1 MTQFAEEVQK
11 IIYECLEVRRAE
23 LRKALIHNTIAFNNP
38 MLKDFYWKLNVVL
51 SSDKMTQINEP
62 LINLDL
68 NINEPK
74 NGVQTQNIVSLE
86 MNREELSQVI
96 KTLEEAQQELKQSFQ

>member
-1 MTQFAEEVQK
+1 
-11 IIYECLEVRRAE
+11 
-23 LRKALIHNTIAFNNP
+23 